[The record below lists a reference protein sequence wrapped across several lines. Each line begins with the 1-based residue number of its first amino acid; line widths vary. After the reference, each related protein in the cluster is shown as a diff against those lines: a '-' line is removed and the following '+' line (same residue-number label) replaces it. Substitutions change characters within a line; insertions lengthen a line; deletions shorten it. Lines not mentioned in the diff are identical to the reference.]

1 MGMLSIARCVGRA
14 PLSRF
19 GALLRTTNAK
29 RKEKT
34 NGQKGDINI
43 RKSLSSWSFMAD
55 RPEGSQSEVR
65 HAPDWTGER
74 PRLEC
79 VAAFSRGQLNE
90 QTRRAATERDSAG

>member
-1 MGMLSIARCVGRA
+1 MLSIARCVGRA

-43 RKSLSSWSFMAD
+43 RKSGKQRVVYG
-55 RPEGSQSEVR
+55 RPAEGSQSEVR
-65 HAPDWTGER
+65 HL
-74 PRLEC
+74 RLI
-79 VAAFSRGQLNE
+79 GH
-90 QTRRAATERDSAG
+90 AGAHG